1 MDYKL
6 YGFLIGK
13 DIHFDIG
20 SKRLYR
26 FSVDCT
32 ERNLMFGSVF
42 FNDTMMQLF
51 LYLLS
56 HARTQKV
63 TKDELL
69 SKIWEENNLSPSTQR
84 LWQVL
89 NKLNKKLTMVGLPE
103 DFIQSAKGTGY
114 IINYSEITP
123 LYCES
128 NK

>member
-20 SKRLYR
+20 RKRLYH
-26 FSVDCT
+26 FSVDST

-69 SKIWEENNLSPSTQR
+69 NKIWEENNLSPSTQR

-89 NKLNKKLTMVGLPE
+89 NKLNKKLALIGLPD

-114 IINYSEITP
+114 MINYPDILP
-123 LYCES
+123 LYCEDFE
-128 NK
+128 